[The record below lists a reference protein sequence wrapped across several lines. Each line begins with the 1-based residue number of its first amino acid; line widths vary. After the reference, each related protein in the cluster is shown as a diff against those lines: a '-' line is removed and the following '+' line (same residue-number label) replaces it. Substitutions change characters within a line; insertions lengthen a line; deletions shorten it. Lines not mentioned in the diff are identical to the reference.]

1 MHLPAVDNPNN
12 QHYFLN
18 PVVKESIY
26 NFKRKK
32 YIYNFTQ
39 LRKTKNIYKSIAHLK
54 NSFFDLFYF

>member
-39 LRKTKNIYKSIAHLK
+39 LRKTKIYIQKYC
-54 NSFFDLFYF
+54 SFKK